1 LRLALQTTLTHA
13 VWIAASLLFALFGIA
28 PASVDRAARLAIR
41 FATGIVI
48 GGTVMDLES
57 LLGIPWTRIGLAM
70 PMLLIAIWSAAAMP
84 PLSPTQKSGG
94 MAAAL
99 QIGTITLLTIYG
111 IATARMTCG
120 DLLYFWAPKAQHF
133 FFAQKI
139 DTEFLKF
146 PHYYLMHPDYPPLLP
161 MVYTWCSIA
170 AHHFSYW
177 GAAFL
182 TPLYLLAAVL
192 AFRGFAAQKIGER
205 RATASATLMAAVLA
219 FGFAEGQA
227 AGGADPQLVMFEVI
241 ALAALTF
248 ADAHVIAAIALAGAA
263 FTKVEGAAFAAVVVV
278 AYTLVR
284 RDWRRALVL
293 TAPAVILLG
302 SWILFARHHGL
313 LDSYGRGGTRL
324 HTDKLGLVLYVAG
337 FEARYHAMYLPWI
350 VSLAPLALARH
361 WGRAVLPLL
370 VAGGAI
376 VYTIFFYLHEPD
388 AVWWIKASAERV
400 LLTPLA
406 ALVVASAAAS
416 D

>member
-1 LRLALQTTLTHA
+1 LTHA

-48 GGTVMDLES
+48 GGTVMYLES

-84 PLSPTQKSGG
+84 PLSSTQKSGG
-94 MAAAL
+94 VAAAL

-205 RATASATLMAAVLA
+205 RATASATLLAAVLA
-219 FGFAEGQA
+219 FGFAEGHT

-241 ALAALTF
+241 ALAAPRSRKSKERRSQPSSSSRTRWF
-248 ADAHVIAAIALAGAA
+248 DATGGAHSSSLRRRSSCSDRGSCSRDITDCSTATAAA
-263 FTKVEGAAFAAVVVV
+263 EPD
-278 AYTLVR
+278 YTPKI
-284 RDWRRALVL
+284 WASFSPWPPSRRAI
-293 TAPAVILLG
+293 TRCTCRG
-302 SWILFARHHGL
+302 SYRSLRWLSRATGAEPRCRYSSRAARLFTRSFSTCTSPML
-313 LDSYGRGGTRL
+313 SGGSRL
-324 HTDKLGLVLYVAG
+324 PQSVCC
-337 FEARYHAMYLPWI
+337 
-350 VSLAPLALARH
+350 
-361 WGRAVLPLL
+361 
-370 VAGGAI
+370 
-376 VYTIFFYLHEPD
+376 
-388 AVWWIKASAERV
+388 
-400 LLTPLA
+400 
-406 ALVVASAAAS
+406 
-416 D
+416 

>member
-1 LRLALQTTLTHA
+1 MTHA

-84 PLSPTQKSGG
+84 PLSSTQKSGG
-94 MAAAL
+94 VAAAL
-99 QIGTITLLTIYG
+99 QIGTITLLLIYG

-170 AHHFSYW
+170 AHQFSYW

-205 RATASATLMAAVLA
+205 RATASATLLAAVLA
-219 FGFAEGQA
+219 FGFAEG
-227 AGGADPQLVMFEVI
+227 
-241 ALAALTF
+241 
-248 ADAHVIAAIALAGAA
+248 H
-263 FTKVEGAAFAAVVVV
+263 
-278 AYTLVR
+278 
-284 RDWRRALVL
+284 
-293 TAPAVILLG
+293 TA
-302 SWILFARHHGL
+302 
-313 LDSYGRGGTRL
+313 
-324 HTDKLGLVLYVAG
+324 
-337 FEARYHAMYLPWI
+337 
-350 VSLAPLALARH
+350 
-361 WGRAVLPLL
+361 GRA
-370 VAGGAI
+370 
-376 VYTIFFYLHEPD
+376 
-388 AVWWIKASAERV
+388 KASG
-400 LLTPLA
+400 
-406 ALVVASAAAS
+406 AS
-416 D
+416 DTIHGRYIA